1 MQDPNHGEF
10 QHQYF
15 RQNQPELLIYIKRKA
30 NNRGTEALK
39 KFSTSTSKPSSN
51 QIVTTPSSS
60 SAPPSSSHH
69 SHLQTAGNIPHNSL
83 SVGHDGLLID
93 APFSSDALTKLLPE
107 DIVQE
112 TDSVFLEL
120 EQQKLMREEF
130 EKRMEEK
137 LSKVEGENQVLKRL
151 FFESHQKNLVLQERM
166 ERVLKTLYSVF
177 VSGQAG
183 KTLTGRMPVS
193 LLLSSF
199 MFS

>member
-1 MQDPNHGEF
+1 M
-10 QHQYF
+10 
-15 RQNQPELLIYIKRKA
+15 
-30 NNRGTEALK
+30 
-39 KFSTSTSKPSSN
+39 
-51 QIVTTPSSS
+51 
-60 SAPPSSSHH
+60 
-69 SHLQTAGNIPHNSL
+69 
-83 SVGHDGLLID
+83 
-93 APFSSDALTKLLPE
+93 
-107 DIVQE
+107 QE